1 VAAHE
6 STSGSSHGRV
16 LDLVDVAFSY
26 EHGRDVVSGLSL
38 SLTPAQTTVIL
49 GANGSGKTTIGRL
62 ASGRLP
68 PTSGVVRAGG
78 SRVPARSVLRI
89 CAIEAGERHDFG
101 EARADGVPSATWRE
115 QVAARLDE
123 DGVLGRRT
131 SNLSA
136 GERQR
141 RSLASALLVE
151 PDVLILDEPCVHLDA
166 VHQEAMLD
174 LLHDFRTRGG
184 ALLLLTARV
193 ELARAVANRVGILSR
208 GCVEWRHMDDAV
220 VDVRGLQQSCLR
232 PSSASRSRITA
243 AHDRAGPK
251 TRAHTAR
258 LATVVRDR
266 LGIDQGMRV
275 VIQQTHRGGRALA
288 DPTVVVSVP
297 DRGPE
302 CWVFDGPLTELS
314 PHDLSTALALDP
326 EGQTHVA
333 VH

>member
-1 VAAHE
+1 M
-6 STSGSSHGRV
+6 
-16 LDLVDVAFSY
+16 AFGY

-38 SLTPAQTTVIL
+38 SLTPAQATVIL
-49 GANGSGKTTIGRL
+49 GGNGSGKTTIGRL
-62 ASGRLP
+62 AAGRLR
-68 PTSGVVRAGG
+68 PTRGVVRSGG
-78 SRVPARSVLRI
+78 LRAPARSGPRI
-89 CAIEAGERHDFG
+89 CSIEGGERHDSG
-101 EARADGVPSATWRE
+101 EARADAEPSATWRG
-115 QVAARLDE
+115 QVAERLDE
-123 DGVLGRRT
+123 GGVLSRRT
-131 SNLSA
+131 SDLSA

-141 RSLASALLVE
+141 RSLALALLVE

-166 VHQEAMLD
+166 VHQEAVLE
-174 LLHDFRTRGG
+174 LLHDFLSRGG

-208 GCVEWRHMDDAV
+208 GCVEWSHMDDAL
-220 VDVRGLQQSCLR
+220 VDVRGLQRACLR
-232 PSSASRSRITA
+232 PSSASQSRSTGT
-243 AHDRAGPK
+243 HDRAGPV
-251 TRAHTAR
+251 TRVHTAR
-258 LATVVRDR
+258 LATIVRDR
-266 LGIDQGMRV
+266 LGVDHGVRV
-275 VIQQTHRGGRALA
+275 VIQQTHRGGRAFA

>member
-1 VAAHE
+1 
-6 STSGSSHGRV
+6 
-16 LDLVDVAFSY
+16 VAFGY
-26 EHGRDVVSGLSL
+26 GPGRDVVSGLSL
-38 SLTPAQTTVIL
+38 TLAPAQTTVIL
-49 GANGSGKTTIGRL
+49 GANGSGKTTICRL

-68 PTSGVVRAGG
+68 PMRGVVRAGG
-78 SRVPARSVLRI
+78 SRALARSGLRI
-89 CAIEAGERHDFG
+89 CAVEDGERHDSG
-101 EARADGVPSATWRE
+101 KARADRAPSANWRE

-123 DGVLGRRT
+123 DGVLGRQT

-141 RSLASALLVE
+141 RSLAFALLVE

-174 LLHDFRTRGG
+174 LLHEFRTRGG

-193 ELARAVANRVGILSR
+193 ELARAAANRVGILSR
-208 GCVEWRHMDDAV
+208 GYVEWSHMDDAL
-220 VDVRGLQQSCLR
+220 VDVRGLQRACLR
-232 PSSASRSRITA
+232 PSSASQSRSTGT
-243 AHDRAGPK
+243 HDRAGPV
-251 TRAHTAR
+251 TRVHTAR
-258 LATVVRDR
+258 LATIVRDR
-266 LGIDQGMRV
+266 LGVDHGVRV
-275 VIQQTHRGGRALA
+275 VIQQTHRGGRAFA